1 MDEIKDD
8 GLVLDRFNQQDMQS
22 MTTEGSFLAASF
34 PVDSATT
41 NFWEQQMKYNKTH
54 KKLMKWD

>member
-1 MDEIKDD
+1 MDELKDN

-34 PVDSATT
+34 PVDSV
-41 NFWEQQMKYNKTH
+41 QQIFGNSK
-54 KKLMKWD
+54 